1 MGAPSSS
8 SSALSPSG
16 SIGGVTGRPLIVD
29 RELLRDFMALVNPNT
44 SRGLETCGILTGR
57 LETSASEPE
66 GVFLITHVV
75 LPRQSSTKNT
85 CEMIDEDQLFD
96 FQMKHDLIT
105 LGWIHTHPTQSCF
118 LSSVDLHTQLGYQLM
133 LPEAV
138 AIVMAPTDRRRDHGC
153 FSLTE
158 PGLDVVRNCR
168 QRSFHTHDLPDSS
181 IYGN

>member
-1 MGAPSSS
+1 
-8 SSALSPSG
+8 
-16 SIGGVTGRPLIVD
+16 
-29 RELLRDFMALVNPNT
+29 
-44 SRGLETCGILTGR
+44 
-57 LETSASEPE
+57 
-66 GVFLITHVV
+66 
-75 LPRQSSTKNT
+75 
-85 CEMIDEDQLFD
+85 MIDEDQLFD

-158 PGLDVVRNCR
+158 PGNFFHINSKKNFKKKKKTLTRKQNKIFKFFQKKIIIKILKILSNLKLGLDVVRNCR
-168 QRSFHTHDLPDSS
+168 QRSFHTHDLVKQTKMAY
-181 IYGN
+181 I